1 MIKCRVRVYDAKE
14 NTPLLRRA
22 ARTAVKWER
31 PPFPSLVD
39 VTLVSDADIRELNRL
54 HRGIDKVTDV
64 LSFPMPIETDR
75 ETGRVFLGD
84 IILSKKRAKKQ
95 AEEYGH
101 SLERELAYLTVH
113 GVLHLLGYDH
123 KTEEEKLLM
132 REKEEYIMERM
143 GLFR

>member
-1 MIKCRVRVYDAKE
+1 
-14 NTPLLRRA
+14 
-22 ARTAVKWER
+22 
-31 PPFPSLVD
+31 VD
-39 VTLVSDADIRELNRL
+39 VSLVSDAEIRELNRV

-64 LSFPMPIETDR
+64 LSFPMPMETDR

-84 IILSKKRAKKQ
+84 ILLSINRAKKQ

-113 GVLHLLGYDH
+113 GALHLLGYDH
-123 KTEEEKLLM
+123 MTEAEKAAM